1 MEPITMAATAIGILG
16 PYVAKGA
23 EEFAK
28 TAGKEAYEKTKKLFA
43 TLKTRWS
50 GDEEATSTL
59 TNFEKKPNRY
69 EPVLKS
75 ILEEELAKDAN
86 FRTEL
91 ARQLEEIGPYV
102 EVIQKMKK
110 GEDITGLQVDEMNK
124 GKAIVNQ
131 EMDEA
136 KNVIGAVVKRLG

>member
-1 MEPITMAATAIGILG
+1 MEPITIAATAIGILG
-16 PYVAKGA
+16 PFVAKGA
-23 EEFAK
+23 EEFVK

-50 GDEEATSTL
+50 GDEEAMSTL
-59 TNFEKKPNRY
+59 TNFEKKPDRY
-69 EPVLKS
+69 ESVLKS
-75 ILEEELAKDAN
+75 ILQEDLAKDPN

-91 ARQLEEIGPYV
+91 ARQLEQIGPYV

-110 GEDITGLQVDEMNK
+110 GEDIIGIQVDEMNK

-131 EMDEA
+131 EIDEA
-136 KNVIGAVVKRLG
+136 KNVQGFVSKTLG